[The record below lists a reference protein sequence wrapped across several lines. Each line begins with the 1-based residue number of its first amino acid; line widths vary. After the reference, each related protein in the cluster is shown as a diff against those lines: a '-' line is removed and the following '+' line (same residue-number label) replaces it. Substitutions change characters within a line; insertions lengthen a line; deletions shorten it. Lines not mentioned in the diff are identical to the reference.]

1 MKGSKWQ
8 MADAIA
14 NSNSNNDDTQEVE
27 KEGKKCV
34 NKLLEN

>member
-1 MKGSKWQ
+1 

-14 NSNSNNDDTQEVE
+14 NSSSNNDDTQEV
-27 KEGKKCV
+27 KNEGKKCV